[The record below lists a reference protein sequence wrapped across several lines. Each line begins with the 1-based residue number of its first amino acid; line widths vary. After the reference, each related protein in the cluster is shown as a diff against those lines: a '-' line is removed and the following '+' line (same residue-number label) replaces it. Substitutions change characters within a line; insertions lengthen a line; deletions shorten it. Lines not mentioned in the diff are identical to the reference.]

1 MSRDSGEVD
10 VVDPRPGGVHVESV
24 ERVPPVQELGTDG
37 LVKNKLDALGAR
49 WKWFG
54 TVLGV
59 QKRYSELNG
68 NYLASS
74 VTLSSF
80 LSIFPLLLFALA
92 VVGFFSAGSPTFAS
106 DVIGR
111 LGLTGEAATSIN
123 AAIAKAEQSRRAAS
137 VVGVIG
143 LLWSGL
149 GLVAAVQYAINA
161 AWQATGRGWRDKLQG
176 MLWLGGATL
185 LFLTSFATSA
195 VIRLLPGFLAPLGI
209 LAGLSVNI
217 GLWLWTFKVLGHR
230 DVGWKALVP
239 GAVTG
244 SVGLEILKA
253 VGAFYVPRAVASASA
268 LYGTL
273 GVVFAI
279 LAWLLFFGRLVV
291 YAAVV
296 NVVRWEEDHGTVT
309 VELEAPK
316 VPGLAD
322 VEVTRAGETRPQAAV
337 ST

>member
-1 MSRDSGEVD
+1 
-10 VVDPRPGGVHVESV
+10 
-24 ERVPPVQELGTDG
+24 
-37 LVKNKLDALGAR
+37 VKEKLDRLGER

-74 VTLSSF
+74 VTLSAF
-80 LSIFPLLLFALA
+80 LSLFPLLLFAIAIL
-92 VVGFFSAGSPTFAS
+92 GFFSAGSPNFAG
-106 DVIGR
+106 DVVAR
-111 LGLTGEAATSIN
+111 LGLTGDAKDGII
-123 AAIAKAEQSRRAAS
+123 AAIATAKQSRRAAS
-137 VVGVIG
+137 VIGIAG

-161 AWQATGRGWRDKLQG
+161 AWQVTGRGWRDKLQG
-176 MLWLGGATL
+176 LLWLAGATL

-195 VIRLLPGFLAPLGI
+195 AIRLLPGFLAPLGV
-209 LAGLSVNI
+209 LAGLSVNL
-217 GLWLWTFKVLGHR
+217 GLWVWTFKVLGAR
-230 DVGWKALVP
+230 DVGWKALLP
-239 GAVTG
+239 GAVVG
-244 SVGLEILKA
+244 AVGLEALKA

-273 GVVFAI
+273 GVVFAT

-296 NVVRWEEDHGTVT
+296 NVIRWEEDHGTVT
-309 VELEAPK
+309 VEMEAPK
-316 VPGLAD
+316 VPGD
-322 VEVTRAGETRPQAAV
+322 VPVEVTRAGETRSQPTAV
-337 ST
+337 